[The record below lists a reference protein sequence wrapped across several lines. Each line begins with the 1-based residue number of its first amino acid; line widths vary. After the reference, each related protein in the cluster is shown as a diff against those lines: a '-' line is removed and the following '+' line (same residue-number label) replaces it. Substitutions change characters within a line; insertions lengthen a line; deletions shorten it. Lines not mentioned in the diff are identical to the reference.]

1 MDNLMKISFIAS
13 HGGSS
18 AKQIIVAIQQNRLNA
33 ELGLVITNNPDS
45 EILHWCDHHHIPAL
59 LINSKTHPD
68 PESEDLAILN
78 ALSNVQTDL
87 IVLSGYMKKIGPHT
101 LAHFN
106 GKILNIHPAL
116 LPKHGGRGMYG
127 DRVHEAVLK
136 SGDTTSGASVH
147 LINEHYDEGPVLNQK
162 KVPVLPDDTVSSLKA
177 RVQAIE
183 ADLYLETLGNII
195 AQQNSSGT

>member
-1 MDNLMKISFIAS
+1 MKISFIAS

-18 AKQIIVAIQQNRLNA
+18 AKRIIAAIQQNSLKA

-45 EILHWCDHHHIPAL
+45 EILHWCDHNHIPAL

-68 PESEDLAILN
+68 SETEDLAILN

-101 LAHFN
+101 LSHFN

-116 LPKHGGRGMYG
+116 LPNHGGQGMYG
-127 DRVHEAVLK
+127 DHVHEAVLNA
-136 SGDTTSGASVH
+136 GDTISGASVH
-147 LINEHYDEGPVLNQK
+147 IINEQYDEGPVLNQK
-162 KVPVLPDDTVSSLKA
+162 EVPVLPDDTVASLKA

-183 ADLYLETLGNII
+183 ADLYIETLRKLII
-195 AQQNSSGT
+195 DQAVKEDQG

>member
-1 MDNLMKISFIAS
+1 MKISFIAS

-18 AKQIIVAIQQNRLNA
+18 AKKIITAIQQNALNA

-59 LINSKTHPD
+59 LINGKTHPD

-78 ALSNVQTDL
+78 ALSNVHTDL

-101 LAHFN
+101 LAHFKGN
-106 GKILNIHPAL
+106 IVNIHPAL
-116 LPKHGGRGMYG
+116 LPKHGGQGMYG
-127 DRVHEAVLK
+127 DRVHSAVLN
-136 SGDTTSGASVH
+136 SGDTVSGASVH
-147 LINEHYDEGPVLNQK
+147 IVTEEYDEGPVLNQK
-162 KVPVLPDDTVSSLKA
+162 EVPVLSDDTVDSLRT

-183 ADLYLETLGNII
+183 ADLYIETLRKLI
-195 AQQNSSGT
+195 AQRAPGSGLV